1 MNDRQRALQVQP
13 ISCALP
19 ELVQLLQR
27 AARVTEAEGRHDLAP
42 ELRWWAERLD
52 ALESYDPVRWSEI
65 WIG

>member
-1 MNDRQRALQVQP
+1 MNDRRREMHAQP
-13 ISCALP
+13 ISCAIP

-27 AARVTEAEGRHDLAP
+27 AAMVTEAEGKHDLAP

-52 ALESYDPVRWSEI
+52 ALEPCEPLRRSEL